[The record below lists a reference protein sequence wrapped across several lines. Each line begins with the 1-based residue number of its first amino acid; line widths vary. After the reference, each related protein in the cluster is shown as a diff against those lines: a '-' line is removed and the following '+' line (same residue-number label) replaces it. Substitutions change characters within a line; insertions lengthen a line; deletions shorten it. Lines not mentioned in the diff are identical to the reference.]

1 MNLKFRHYRTLR
13 YRKQWHL
20 LLSILVGMFLSQGCS
35 SQLKL
40 DSRWSPQQINI
51 DGDESDWQGALT
63 YVDGKNVS
71 IGMKNDGEF
80 LYLCLV
86 STDRMLQRQ
95 MMMRGFT
102 VWFDP
107 DGGKEKTFGIRFP
120 IGMMDSGMMF
130 SGRGRDG
137 DPESMRENFSRSLAE
152 LELIWPEEKRRTR
165 LPAAN
170 AQGIAAAIGDPM
182 DKLVY
187 EIKVPLQKGEDFP
200 NAIGISDGKRLGMG
214 LEIEEIDREA
224 MRERM
229 GRGGSGGGRRGS
241 HGGFGGG
248 GRGRGRGG
256 AGQRQQ
262 MPKPFK
268 LWFSFQ
274 LGREGESIS
283 GEILDMARNT
293 TSASDIPKSARPGRW
308 ATDDGAPNVGEIA
321 PTFILKSLDGESET
335 DLESFRGQKPVV
347 LFFGSYT

>member
-1 MNLKFRHYRTLR
+1 MNLNFRYYRNFR
-13 YRKQWHL
+13 YLKQWHVL
-20 LLSILVGMFLSQGCS
+20 MSILVGTLLSQGCS

-40 DSRWSPQQINI
+40 DSRWSPEQINI

-71 IGMKNDGEF
+71 IGIKNDGEF
-80 LYLCLV
+80 LYICLV

-102 VWFDP
+102 AWFDP

-120 IGMMDSGMMF
+120 IGMIDSGMMF
-130 SGRGRDG
+130 SGRGRDD
-137 DPESMRENFSRSLAE
+137 DPESMREDFSRSLAE
-152 LELIWPEEKRRTR
+152 LELIWPEEERRTR

-187 EIKVPLQKGEDFP
+187 EIKVPLQKGENLP
-200 NAIGISDGKRLGMG
+200 YAIGISDGKPLGMG
-214 LEIEEIDREA
+214 LVTEEIDREA

-229 GRGGSGGGRRGS
+229 GRGGSGGRGRGGFGG
-241 HGGFGGG
+241 GGFGGG
-248 GRGRGRGG
+248 GRGRGG
-256 AGQRQQ
+256 AGQRPQ

-274 LGREGESIS
+274 LGREGEPIS
-283 GEILDMARNT
+283 GQILDIEK
-293 TSASDIPKSARPGRW
+293 SPPSESDLPKSKSPGRW
-308 ATDDGAPNVGEIA
+308 ADDGAPNVGEIA
-321 PTFILKSLDGESET
+321 PTFILKSLDGKSET

-347 LFFGSYT
+347 LLFGSYT